1 MARALRIATACAVVC
16 GFVVLGMSPAAA
28 EEACERAVVVAL
40 PGVMWADLEELQP
53 PNIMEAVEDGAW
65 GSMSVRTNSART
77 SLASGFVTMGAGA
90 RVDGGVTTGGPA
102 DLAREI
108 PGFNPDIAIIGDWKV
123 GGVDE
128 IERGASEAGYSA
140 RAGAL
145 ASALEARV
153 LALGNGDLGKP
164 APAPVGYG
172 RWAPLAAMNSDG
184 VVDADATHDELLVED
199 DGAPYGVRTD
209 PARIDKALH
218 TFFRTEDCGV
228 AFIDQGDLTRFDQWV
243 MALARDEVSGDL
255 VEEQRVSLQAT
266 DDLIGDLRERLEPDD
281 LLLVVSPTSPAWA
294 GEAHL
299 GVAIAVGPGF
309 APGTALESASTRR
322 SALVTLPDVAPT
334 ILDHF
339 GVERPDV
346 MNGRPMISAPTEVTD
361 PAASMRALDDESVFI
376 DEVKGPLSGV
386 FVIFQVIIY
395 VLILSLFRWRERRGG
410 VGVTAARWLQICG
423 LGAVAF
429 PVATYLAGVVD
440 GHSIGPVAFG
450 LLLVAIDAVLVTAAA
465 MSLSRWLD
473 RLLALVAF
481 TWIVLAVDL
490 VTGGILQLNTVFGYS
505 PIVAGRFAG
514 AGNIVFAV
522 FGATA
527 VLTAALAA
535 YRFDGRRWTMPAV
548 VALFVVTIVI
558 DGAPSFGSDVGGVL
572 ALVPALGLTL
582 LLLTGR
588 KPKLRALVAAVVG
601 GVVVLG
607 IFLLIDL
614 SLPSESQTHLARLY
628 EDASARGIGVFVDTV
643 QRKATANLRV
653 FTSTIWTYFVPPA
666 LMAMIYLLRRPSG
679 RWQRLAVGY
688 PKLRAGLIGGLVL
701 AVTGFAVNDSGIV
714 IPAVILSFLVP
725 MALLVHLSMDT
736 RAPAGEPVA
745 VNP

>member
-1 MARALRIATACAVVC
+1 MARALRLATACAVVC
-16 GFVVLGMSPAAA
+16 GFVVLAMSPAAA
-28 EEACERAVVVAL
+28 EEACERAVVVAM
-40 PGVMWADLEELQP
+40 PGVMWADLEEMQP
-53 PNIMEAVEDGAW
+53 PNIMQAVEDGAW
-65 GSMSVRTNSART
+65 GSMSVRTNSSRT

-102 DLAREI
+102 EHETGIA
-108 PGFNPDIAIIGDWKV
+108 GFDRDGPALISDRKV

-153 LALGNGDLGKP
+153 FALGNGDLGRP

-172 RWAPLAAMNSDG
+172 RWAPLAAMNESG
-184 VVDADATHDELLVED
+184 VVDAATHDGLLLED
-199 DGAPYGVRTD
+199 DDAPYGVRTD
-209 PARIDKALH
+209 PARIDDALD
-218 TFFRTEDCGV
+218 TFFRAEDCGV

-255 VEEQRVSLQAT
+255 VEEQRVSLEAT
-266 DDLIGDLRERLEPDD
+266 DDLIGDLRERLEHDD

-309 APGTALESASTRR
+309 APGDALESASTRR
-322 SALVTLPDVAPT
+322 SSLVTLPDVAPT

-386 FVIFQVIIY
+386 FVVFQVIIY

-440 GHSIGPVAFG
+440 GHSMGAVAFG
-450 LLLVAIDAVLVTAAA
+450 LLLVAIDAVLVAAA
-465 MSLSRWLD
+465 AISFGRWLD

-481 TWIVLAVDL
+481 TWVVLAVDL
-490 VTGGILQLNTVFGYS
+490 VTGGVLQLNTVFGYS

-548 VALFVVTIVI
+548 VALFVGTIVI

-588 KPKLRALVAAVVG
+588 KPKLGALVAAVVG
-601 GVVVLG
+601 GLVVLG
-607 IFLLIDL
+607 IFLFIDL

-628 EDASARGIGVFVDTV
+628 EDARARGIGVFVDTV

-701 AVTGFAVNDSGIV
+701 AVTGLAVNDSGIV

-725 MALLVHLSMDT
+725 MALLVHLSMDA
-736 RAPAGEPVA
+736 RALAGEPVA